1 LVSDADDLLLLYD
14 SELELAL
21 FDRLVDWKLLAL
33 ELASDH
39 GFPVASV
46 AI

>member
-1 LVSDADDLLLLYD
+1 LDNDAEDRLLLYPN
-14 SELELAL
+14 ELELAL

-39 GFPVASV
+39 GFPAASV